1 MQERNFGFGLIST
14 GLLVMV
20 ACVII
25 VIMTFTGNLS
35 PIALFNIPAPSIN
48 TSSFMPSIP
57 GLPKATGTDIQ
68 MIPTKPFNDM
78 LNLGIEFML
87 MSFIMSFG
95 FKLADLGVKL
105 VRPIKIVA
113 KE

>member
-1 MQERNFGFGLIST
+1 MAERNFGFVLLSV

-25 VIMTFTGNLS
+25 IIMTFIGSLS

-48 TSSFMPSIP
+48 TSAFMPSIP
-57 GLPKATGTDIQ
+57 GLPKAAGTDIQ
-68 MIPTKPFNDM
+68 MIPTKPFNDL

-105 VRPIKIVA
+105 VRPIKITA